1 MLFTRLAAPFGGRD
15 LAVGN
20 PSVPSFSDLRGR
32 VSVYG
37 FVYKYACVYL
47 CVCECMCVCM
57 YDSFFSFLTHTDQVQ
72 SAVWCTGNMGPC
84 GPADLHLHSMAGFAW
99 WYGYYGLIM
108 YIYFMIL
115 NPWLNIG

>member
-57 YDSFFSFLTHTDQVQ
+57 YDSFFSFLTHTDPTWDHVVPQ
-72 SAVWCTGNMGPC
+72 T
-84 GPADLHLHSMAGFAW
+84 
-99 WYGYYGLIM
+99 YTYT
-108 YIYFMIL
+108 
-115 NPWLNIG
+115 PWLALHGGMGTMD